1 MYQEKAGF
9 LLCKGNKTSLYVTLF
24 TDNTD
29 VFVDVIVKV
38 LELNLKMMPI
48 SAIFWLCELKIFETL
63 SISKISNSQG
73 KQNVPF
79 TIFM

>member
-1 MYQEKAGF
+1 
-9 LLCKGNKTSLYVTLF
+9 
-24 TDNTD
+24 